1 MHAAIVVVILSVSF
15 IKYWPSSSQFE
26 SSLRVRGAADLQ
38 RALRVRGAADLQRPL
53 RVRGA
58 TDLQRPLRVRSATD
72 LQRSMIVEN
81 RHSSQS
87 QSGLLVRKKYISD
100 L

>member
-1 MHAAIVVVILSVSF
+1 MHAAIVVILSVSF

-38 RALRVRGAADLQRPL
+38 RPLRVRGAA
-53 RVRGA
+53 
-58 TDLQRPLRVRSATD
+58 DLQRPLRVRSATD